1 MLDEAL
7 LDDPGRLQ
15 TGGSGELLRAA
26 ATAGA
31 QVRSTAEAAAETGL
45 TATLRGNR
53 PRALVFLTRPGV
65 GASAATI
72 LRALLGAGC
81 PVPVVTVDATP
92 PWIGALDVVVAHTAD
107 QGDSVLAG
115 SIDLASRRGAH
126 VVLTAPPDGPV
137 AAAAAG
143 RATLLAPRVSP
154 PPTLA
159 LPTALTVGLLVTGA
173 LGLLSTDV
181 DAIADELDR
190 EAERN
195 HPQHESFVSPAKA
208 LALRLAERSPLLLG
222 LDPVATAVAK
232 HAAATLGA
240 HAGLLAVATGYRAM
254 LAQPALHR
262 AAVAAAAQT
271 DVFRDPFADP
281 YDADGAGHQNLR
293 VLLLAIRA
301 DDAAGVARQAATGA
315 LASADELAPG
325 DEVAGD
331 DPLLAALLASRFDLA
346 ALYLG
351 LATGTLGGS
360 GLTAPVWA

>member
-7 LDDPGRLQ
+7 LDDPTRLQ
-15 TGGSGELLRAA
+15 SGDSGELLRAA

-31 QVRSTAEAAAETGL
+31 QVRSTAEAAAEAGL
-45 TATLRGNR
+45 AASLRGNR

-65 GASAATI
+65 GASAAAV

-81 PVPVVTVDATP
+81 PVPVVAVDATP
-92 PWIGALDVVVAHTAD
+92 PWIGPLDVLVAHTAD
-107 QGDSVLAG
+107 EGDRVLAG
-115 SIDLASRRGAH
+115 SIDLATRRGSQ
-126 VVLTAPPDGPV
+126 VVLTAPREGPV

-143 RATLLAPRVSP
+143 RAMLLVPRVAP

-173 LGLLSTDV
+173 LGLLRTQV
-181 DAIADELDR
+181 EAIADELDR

-240 HAGLLAVATGYRAM
+240 HAGVLAVATGYRAM

-262 AAVAAAAQT
+262 AAVAAAARS
-271 DVFRDPFADP
+271 DVFHDPFADSGE
-281 YDADGAGHQNLR
+281 AESVHQRLR
-293 VLLLAIRA
+293 VMLLAVQS

-315 LASADELAPG
+315 LASADELVPG
-325 DEVAGD
+325 DEVSGD
-331 DPLLAALLASRFDLA
+331 EPLLAALLASRFDLA

-351 LATGTLGGS
+351 LATGTIGGS